1 MTTKNDLLLTADRLT
16 VGHGT
21 PLISDISL
29 DIGHGE
35 CILLCGPNGSGKSTL
50 LRTFAGVLPPL
61 SGQLHGADIILI
73 PTRIPKVPGFTLPE
87 FIRTSLYRG
96 STWNGRLGKTEE
108 EALGTALQMLDIA
121 SLADRDIATLSDGEF
136 QRGCIATALVR
147 ILLSSAPAAE
157 EKQTKDKRTGDKQA
171 NDKRTEEKQTGPHHG
186 LILLDEPTA
195 FLDVEGRVQVLQLL
209 RNIVQQTGASVLF
222 SSHDLTESLAVATR
236 ILGITSEGRLL
247 DARSETNEG
256 QVDVRSETG
265 ERLVGTRSENGAGQ
279 VGARSRACED
289 LLAACFPALTRT
301 LK

>member
-1 MTTKNDLLLTADRLT
+1 MTTKKDLLLTADRLA

-157 EKQTKDKRTGDKQA
+157 EKQTA
-171 NDKRTEEKQTGPHHG
+171 PHHG

-236 ILGITSEGRLL
+236 IIGITSEGRLL
-247 DARSETNEG
+247 DARSETDEGQVDARSEAGAG
-256 QVDVRSETG
+256 QVDVRSETD

-279 VGARSRACED
+279 VDARSRACED

>member
-1 MTTKNDLLLTADRLT
+1 MTTKNDLLLTADRLA

-157 EKQTKDKRTGDKQA
+157 DKQTKDKRTGDKQA
-171 NDKRTEEKQTGPHHG
+171 NDKRTGPHHG

-247 DARSETNEG
+247 DT
-256 QVDVRSETG
+256 
-265 ERLVGTRSENGAGQ
+265 
-279 VGARSRACED
+279 RSRACED

>member
-1 MTTKNDLLLTADRLT
+1 MTTKNDLLLTADRLA

-171 NDKRTEEKQTGPHHG
+171 EDKQTGNKQTAPHHG

-247 DARSETNEG
+247 DARSET
-256 QVDVRSETG
+256 G
-265 ERLVGTRSENGAGQ
+265 ERQVSTRSENGAGQ